1 MKFPDDVQKQLLRH
15 FKNKH
20 REWLATSSNGEQP
33 EVSSWPLEVN
43 LGVPTENQALKQVE
57 DVRAWVAAWQS
68 WSGVGLLSWSDRR
81 WRKLG
86 TQRVPE
92 KLVLSSPAEVAQWIG
107 EADRWRRAQQRYI
120 ELLGRWSLL
129 ASKLARYFD
138 LLADYSEVDY
148 RRLVDM
154 VAWIEKNPASNL
166 YPRQLPVSGLDS
178 KWLEGRKAVLADIV
192 DAVQGESSGEGD
204 FFQRCG
210 LKAPPQ
216 LIRLRILDSNL
227 RERVGGLGDISVPW
241 EQLAELDFP
250 VRNVFIVEN
259 LQTGLAFYDLPGSV
273 VIMQLGYGVDVLG
286 RLPWLAEGRCF
297 YWGDI
302 DTHGFAI
309 LNRAR
314 TYLPG
319 LRSVLMDEDTLHRH
333 QELWVE
339 EKAPHSADK
348 LPLLS
353 DSEQA
358 LYQAIKRNSWGQN
371 VRLEQER
378 IAWDFAW
385 PVLLQTR
392 GPAPASAA
400 GQLVPSRGSGK
411 HFAET
416 LGEDGE
422 PASGHVPVFR

>member
-1 MKFPDDVQKQLLRH
+1 MHIRRQALKFPDDVQEALRRR
-15 FKNKH
+15 FKNRH
-20 REWLATSSNGEQP
+20 REWLEASGNP
-33 EVSSWPLEVN
+33 EPPEERFWPLEVT
-43 LGVPTENQALKQVE
+43 LGMPTENQALKQVE

-68 WSGVGLLSWSDRR
+68 WRGVGSLSWSDRR

-86 TQRVPE
+86 VQRLPE
-92 KLVLSSPAEVAQWIG
+92 RLVLGGPEQVARWIG
-107 EADRWRRAQQRYI
+107 EADRWERSQQRYK
-120 ELLGRWSLL
+120 ELIGRWPQL
-129 ASKLARYFD
+129 ASKLPRYSD

-178 KWLEGRKAVLADIV
+178 KWLEKRKGLLADLV
-192 DAVQGESSGEGD
+192 DTARGESSSEGD

-216 LIRLRILDSNL
+216 LIRLRVLDNGL
-227 RERVGGLGDISVPW
+227 RQWVDGLEDISAPW
-241 EQLAELDFP
+241 EQLADLDVP
-250 VRNVFIVEN
+250 VSNVFIVEN
-259 LQTGLAFYDLPGSV
+259 LQTGLAFDDLPGSI

-286 RLPWLAEGRCF
+286 RLPWAAKAHCI
-297 YWGDI
+297 YWGDL

-314 TYLPG
+314 TYLPE
-319 LRSVLMDEDTLHRH
+319 LKSVLMDEETLLGHRD
-333 QELWVE
+333 LWVE
-339 EKAPHSADK
+339 EKAQHNAES

-358 LYQAIKRNSWGQN
+358 LYQAIKLNKWGQN

-378 IAWDFAW
+378 IAWNSAW
-385 PVLLQTR
+385 RTLQQVLLP
-392 GPAPASAA
+392 G
-400 GQLVPSRGSGK
+400 
-411 HFAET
+411 
-416 LGEDGE
+416 
-422 PASGHVPVFR
+422 